1 MLISTLLN
9 SSLRSPVSSSAKINV
24 VSALQASTTLSCK
37 PSSSALF
44 FPGNSDNDNSL
55 GNCGHTFCASC
66 IRDYFRERLQQ
77 NIVNFQDGH
86 FLAGE
91 LSLPTTP
98 GALRS
103 LSATI
108 RSLGGNTSRIFSY
121 RCPECRATVRK
132 APAVCYKLRSLL
144 LEAGATL
151 SGRNNNSPTD
161 ELHVNLF
168 NTLFEY

>member
-1 MLISTLLN
+1 MISTLLN

-24 VSALQASTTLSCK
+24 VFALQASTTLWCK

-44 FPGNSDNDNSL
+44 FPDNSDNDNRL

-66 IRDYFRERLQQ
+66 VRGYFRASLQQ
-77 NIVNFQDGH
+77 NIVDFQDGH
-86 FLAGE
+86 ILAGE

-98 GALRS
+98 EERRT

-108 RSLGGNTSRIFSY
+108 RSLGGNSSRIFSY

-132 APAVCYKLRSLL
+132 TPAVCYKLRSLL
-144 LEAGATL
+144 LEAGAIL
-151 SGRNNNSPTD
+151 SGRNNNSSTD
-161 ELHVNLF
+161 ELHVKHFF